1 MVGAAGVT
9 LYRVGAIKRIE
20 GVRTFVSV
28 DGGMADNIRPALYG
42 ARYGAAIANRQGG
55 PTMEIICVAGKYCES
70 GDVLIEAID
79 LPTIESGDLL
89 AMPMTGAYC
98 LAMSSNY
105 NFATRPAVV
114 IVEDGV
120 SQLVRRRETLDDLL
134 ATEILPPQQVPP
146 LAGVP

>member
-1 MVGAAGVT
+1 
-9 LYRVGAIKRIE
+9 
-20 GVRTFVSV
+20 
-28 DGGMADNIRPALYG
+28 
-42 ARYGAAIANRQGG
+42 
-55 PTMEIICVAGKYCES
+55 METICVAGKYCES

-79 LPTIESGDLL
+79 LPKIESGDLL

-105 NFATRPAVV
+105 NFATRPAIV

-134 ATEILPPQQVPP
+134 STEILPPQQVPP
-146 LAGVP
+146 LAGIL